1 MAAHNPQIVA
11 PWSRRKLIAALTGV
25 AVMVLAL
32 VVGLVLAVHSAL
44 TSPLPDA
51 AAATAVVLPLDREER
66 RDVLAA
72 EPMLQVSR
80 SDSQG
85 GTPAAVPGP
94 VLEVP
99 ASTVIGAGKVAS
111 GFPHTPEGAIGQLA
125 AIEVTVLS
133 EMNVARVV
141 EVWDAWAADGA
152 GPVEQWRLM
161 GHVRSFL
168 AAMKMGDVL
177 GQGAR
182 VTVTPAAAQ
191 TKASD
196 GPDWTIACV
205 LVDVR
210 AVYRSEARMAYGYC
224 ERMVWDGQRWLIGPG
239 TPPALAPS
247 TWPGT
252 DLAVE
257 AGWRTWTRA
266 AR

>member
-1 MAAHNPQIVA
+1 
-11 PWSRRKLIAALTGV
+11 
-25 AVMVLAL
+25 
-32 VVGLVLAVHSAL
+32 
-44 TSPLPDA
+44 
-51 AAATAVVLPLDREER
+51 
-66 RDVLAA
+66 
-72 EPMLQVSR
+72 
-80 SDSQG
+80 
-85 GTPAAVPGP
+85 
-94 VLEVP
+94 
-99 ASTVIGAGKVAS
+99 
-111 GFPHTPEGAIGQLA
+111 
-125 AIEVTVLS
+125 
-133 EMNVARVV
+133 MNVARVV
-141 EVWDAWAADGA
+141 EVWDAWAADDA

-168 AAMKMGDVL
+168 TAMKMGDVL
-177 GQGAR
+177 EQGAR
-182 VTVTPAAAQ
+182 VTVTPTAAQ
-191 TKASD
+191 IKASD

-224 ERMVWDGQRWLIGPG
+224 ERMVWDGQRWLIASG